1 MVRAARQARGKP
13 PCDRADARDADR
25 DRGET
30 RSRAVASRCSIPNT
44 RAQGTLEEN
53 FEVRRY
59 FFDARL
65 QTTKDF
71 VTRDDGR
78 ASAIGGFTL
87 TGTAIAR
94 GNPAPDGRQ
103 RD

>member
-1 MVRAARQARGKP
+1 
-13 PCDRADARDADR
+13 
-25 DRGET
+25 
-30 RSRAVASRCSIPNT
+30 
-44 RAQGTLEEN
+44 LEEN